1 MSIADVVDALDL
13 PAAALVGKRVS
24 KQILSSHAAS
34 TAADKKKIESDIEEV
49 RWIASLKP
57 TTVAVSAFEDESRQ
71 YLEIAVV
78 GVELRGAPARQ
89 RLVEII
95 HRAIPHPVML
105 IDSLGATT
113 NLSGAAK
120 RWSLASARDVVLE
133 PPTYTTTVSLLEDHD
148 ERDGPLRKFLSLA
161 ARPFRDMFDLYDHW
175 LDVICMAE
183 AAKRTRVLVPLADPG
198 QRLAR
203 RAGLAD
209 AARIDGVIASLRAEA
224 QRASQMADRV
234 ELNLRIQ
241 NLRGELDAAI
251 ATI

>member
-1 MSIADVVDALDL
+1 MSIAEVIDALDL
-13 PAAALVGKRVS
+13 PPAALVGKRVS
-24 KQILSSHAAS
+24 KKVLSSHAAS
-34 TAADKKKIESDIEEV
+34 TGADKKRIESDIAEV
-49 RWIASLKP
+49 QWIASLKP
-57 TTVAVSAFEDESRQ
+57 TTVAVPAFEDESRQ

-78 GVELRGAPARQ
+78 GVELRGTPARQ

-105 IDSLGATT
+105 IDSVGVTT

-120 RWSLASARDVVLE
+120 RWSLAAAREVVLE
-133 PPTYTTTVSLLEDHD
+133 PPTYTTPVSLLQDHD
-148 ERDGPLRKFLSLA
+148 EVAAGLRKFLSLTS
-161 ARPFRDMFDLYDHW
+161 RPFRDMFDLYDHW

-183 AAKRTRVLVPLADPG
+183 AARRTRELVPLEHSG

-209 AARIDGVIASLRAEA
+209 AARIDAVIASLRAEA

-241 NLRGELDAAI
+241 NLRSELDIAI
-251 ATI
+251 AAL

>member
-57 TTVAVSAFEDESRQ
+57 TTVAVPVFEDDSRQ

-78 GVELRGAPARQ
+78 GVELRGTPSRQ

-105 IDSLGATT
+105 IDSLGAATS
-113 NLSGAAK
+113 LSGAAK
-120 RWSLASARDVVLE
+120 RWSLAAAREVVLE
-133 PPTYTTTVSLLEDHD
+133 PPTYTTSVPLLKDDCE
-148 ERDGPLRKFLSLA
+148 GGGIRKFISLA
-161 ARPFRDMFDLYDHW
+161 VRPFRDMFDLYDHW

-183 AAKRTRVLVPLADPG
+183 AAKRTRALVPLADPG

-251 ATI
+251 ATL

>member
-1 MSIADVVDALDL
+1 MSIAEVIDALDL
-13 PAAALVGKRVS
+13 PPAALVGKRVS
-24 KQILSSHAAS
+24 KKVLSSHAAS
-34 TAADKKKIESDIEEV
+34 TAADKRKVESDIVEV
-49 RWIASLKP
+49 QWIASLKP
-57 TTVAVSAFEDESRQ
+57 TTVAVPTFEDDARQ

-105 IDSLGATT
+105 IDSLGAAT

-120 RWSLASARDVVLE
+120 RWSLAATREVVLE
-133 PPTYTTTVSLLEDHD
+133 QPTYTTPVSLLEDD
-148 ERDGPLRKFLSLA
+148 RDGEGIRKFLSLA

-183 AAKRTRVLVPLADPG
+183 AAKRTSALVPLTDPE
-198 QRLAR
+198 QRMAR

-209 AARIDGVIASLRAEA
+209 AARIDGAMASLRAEA
-224 QRASQMADRV
+224 QRASQIADRV

-241 NLRGELDAAI
+241 NLRCDLDAAI
-251 ATI
+251 ATL